1 MEATL
6 FILDTVKMPPSLLY
20 VGMVEPQ
27 FQLDLVNTVNKN
39 ELPITGGRGGG
50 GWMEA
55 CLKQTT

>member
-6 FILDTVKMPPSLLY
+6 FILDTMKMPPSLLY

-27 FQLDLVNTVNKN
+27 FQLDLVNTVTKN
-39 ELPITGGRGGG
+39 ELPITGGRGG
-50 GWMEA
+50 WTEA